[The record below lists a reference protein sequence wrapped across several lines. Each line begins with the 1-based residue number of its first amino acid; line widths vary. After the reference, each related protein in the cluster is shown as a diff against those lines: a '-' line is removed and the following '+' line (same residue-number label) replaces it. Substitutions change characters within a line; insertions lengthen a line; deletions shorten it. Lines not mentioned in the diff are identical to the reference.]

1 MTIIRT
7 TRFTAD
13 PAQTE
18 EVLTRRAAL
27 IDALRAATPGPAEAR
42 LTRIDER
49 SWLDIWRWES
59 QADLEAAM
67 ALAPSLPEAEA
78 AFAVAKEPTAE
89 QGELVDE
96 R

>member
-1 MTIIRT
+1 
-7 TRFTAD
+7 
-13 PAQTE
+13 
-18 EVLTRRAAL
+18 
-27 IDALRAATPGPAEAR
+27 
-42 LTRIDER
+42 
-49 SWLDIWRWES
+49 
-59 QADLEAAM
+59 M